1 LVADALATLMKKA
14 KDIKGLVPELVE
26 GGLTHLQYADDIVI
40 CLEIDEDSIANTK
53 FLLYYFENMSSL
65 KINYH
70 KSEVIVL
77 GSLVWSAR
85 IARLLNCTEGFL
97 LMKYLGVPVSNLK
110 LYVANLIY
118 VTVKVEKRLPV
129 WQGLHLSSGEKSILM
144 ESSLSS
150 LPMYTMEVYMLP
162 EEVHHKIDSARAR
175 FY

>member
-77 GSLVWSAR
+77 GVPSEECQ
-85 IARLLNCTEGFL
+85 NCKAFEL
-97 LMKYLGVPVSNLK
+97 
-110 LYVANLIY
+110 
-118 VTVKVEKRLPV
+118 
-129 WQGLHLSSGEKSILM
+129 
-144 ESSLSS
+144 
-150 LPMYTMEVYMLP
+150 
-162 EEVHHKIDSARAR
+162 
-175 FY
+175 